1 MATPTAVK
9 SQEESKVTIA
19 GVNEVNP
26 TRHIV
31 KQEVA
36 IEGATHKLDYTM
48 RKEKSGEWKLI
59 NVVLN
64 GVNLGQSFSGQ
75 FKASLKKYN
84 GDIDKVIAN
93 WLADA

>member
-1 MATPTAVK
+1 
-9 SQEESKVTIA
+9 
-19 GVNEVNP
+19 
-26 TRHIV
+26 
-31 KQEVA
+31 
-36 IEGATHKLDYTM
+36 M
-48 RKEKSGEWKLI
+48 RKEKSGDWKLI

-64 GVNLGQSFSGQ
+64 GVNLGQSFIGQ